1 MYKKII
7 LMKKRPNLLSL
18 TLCVSLA
25 LHGCLFF
32 MSPFRT
38 SRYRTAPLRPS
49 PFNAFSLIN
58 LAVLEPPVPE
68 NPPPL
73 AEPPP
78 RPPPLP
84 EPPAAVTD
92 PAETFVALEPPPES
106 APPEPEPPAD
116 SPEPSAPPPPSP
128 AQVYFKDNYA
138 YIQRHIR
145 EKLVYPP
152 EARDA
157 GIQGIA
163 ELSFVIHPDG
173 QVSNVQI
180 TKSSGSETL
189 DASAVAA
196 IYSAAPFRPPPS
208 QARLVMPVAF
218 RIR

>member
-7 LMKKRPNLLSL
+7 SMKKKPNLLSL
-18 TLCVSLA
+18 TLCVSLF

-32 MSPFRT
+32 MPPFRM
-38 SRYRTAPLRPS
+38 SRYTAPSRPS
-49 PFNAFSLIN
+49 SFNAFSLIN
-58 LAVLEPPVPE
+58 LAVIEPPE
-68 NPPPL
+68 NPPPP

-78 RPPPLP
+78 RPPPMP
-84 EPPAAVTD
+84 EPPAAAAD
-92 PAETFVALEPPPES
+92 PAETFVALEPPPENV
-106 APPEPEPPAD
+106 PPEPAPPAD
-116 SPEPSAPPPPSP
+116 SPETPVAPPPSP
-128 AQVYFKDNYA
+128 AQVYVKDNYA

-152 EARDA
+152 EARNA

-163 ELSFVIHPDG
+163 ELSFVIHIDG
-173 QVSNVQI
+173 QVSNVRI

-196 IYSAAPFRPPPS
+196 IYSAAPFRPPPT
-208 QARLVMPVAF
+208 QARLIMPVAF